1 MLLLFQVYDIDSRE
15 WTTYT
20 LPDQYQV
27 SDHASFSHESSYV
40 YIAGGY
46 DQNYTALSMVS
57 RIAVSA
63 TADDGTLSIEEVA
76 PLNTARGDIYGATA
90 QNGNSAFVSGG
101 FTHENDFCD
110 PLASTEEYNFE
121 NDDWK
126 VLPDLVNARGEI
138 VLVELDN
145 NLYSLGGERQIE
157 GICDLTGDT
166 DPGELTV
173 GTDLVEVFEKNI
185 NDWKVV
191 SGFPDHKF
199 RFAAVGVGGPGEPG
213 LIYAFGG
220 QTAFDDD
227 CQCFKTTDD
236 VSVFGEG
243 VSSGTITSLSVLCS
257 VVSVLSIGLI
267 MM

>member
-1 MLLLFQVYDIDSRE
+1 MLLLFQVYDIDSGE
-15 WTTYT
+15 WNTYT
-20 LPDQYQV
+20 LPEQYQV
-27 SDHASFSHESSYV
+27 SDHASFPQEPSYV

-57 RIAVSA
+57 RIVVSA
-63 TADDGTLSIEEVA
+63 TVDDGALSIEEVA
-76 PLNTARGDIYGATA
+76 PLDTARGDIYGVTA
-90 QNGNSAFVSGG
+90 QDGSFAFVSGG
-101 FTHENDFCD
+101 FTHEDLFCD

-121 NDDWK
+121 NDNWK
-126 VLPDLVNARGEI
+126 VLPDLVNPRGEI

-145 NLYSLGGERQIE
+145 HLYSLGGERQIE
-157 GICDLTGDT
+157 GVCDLTGET
-166 DPGELTV
+166 NPGELTV
-173 GTDLVEVFEKNI
+173 GTDLVEVFEKTTNA
-185 NDWKVV
+185 WKVV
-191 SGFPDHKF
+191 TGFPEHKF
-199 RFAAVGVGGPGEPG
+199 RFAAVGVGETG

-236 VSVFGEG
+236 VSMFGEG
-243 VSSGTITSLSVLCS
+243 VSSGTIMSLSVLCS